1 MIDKGY
7 QSVFENL
14 PEEKQSELIRRK
26 ADFAIMPGFS
36 DLRDEVPINA

>member
-26 ADFAIMPGFS
+26 ADFAIMAEIALQKYF
-36 DLRDEVPINA
+36 I